1 MLAPSPIGVMAL
13 AAALLM
19 TIAGAAAFD
28 DAKYPDW
35 KGQWRRA
42 IVAGAVGQPPHD
54 PSKPAG
60 RGQQAPLTPEY
71 QAIFEANLKDQAAGG
86 HGNDVTSVCLPNGMP
101 RAMSAYEPLEI
112 LIMPDTTYILIEHIE
127 HNRRIYTDGRDWPAN
142 AEPTFTGYSIGKWI
156 DEDSDGR
163 YDVLEIETRNFKG
176 PRVYDASGI
185 PLHADNATIVK
196 ERISLDKADRN
207 ILHDEITTIDHAL
220 TRPWT
225 VTKNYRRDP
234 NPRPLWR
241 EYVCAEGNPHLR
253 IGKEDYFVSADGYLM
268 PVRKDQPPPDSRYFN
283 QPRK

>member
-42 IVAGAVGQPPHD
+42 IVPGAVGQPPHD

-156 DEDSDGR
+156 DEDGDGR
-163 YDVLEIETRNFKG
+163 YDVLEVETRNFKG

-185 PLHADNATIVK
+185 PLHADNETIVK

-283 QPRK
+283 QSRK